1 MEAEPRS
8 MEWLKTV
15 LATMKMS
22 MMPRWATLHQ
32 ATLHQ
37 AMEPPQAIVLEPPAA
52 DRQGS
57 CCLTASLEVLPK
69 ATPMSRAMSRAMSMA
84 KKMAQTTAKKT
95 PLLPCSP
102 QTISWKT
109 C

>member
-22 MMPRWATLHQ
+22 MTPRWATLHQ
-32 ATLHQ
+32 S
-37 AMEPPQAIVLEPPAA
+37 MEPLQAIVLELPAA

-69 ATPMSRAMSRAMSMA
+69 ATPMSRAMSMA